1 MNPKLPFSRFVLL
14 FFLAVSQN
22 AIANV
27 NTVSP
32 SLRQDSVKSF
42 LIGDKLRTVFYVYA
56 PQSATYKFDFW
67 VMGTRMSGGA
77 FSTYEVGV
85 DGVTKG
91 YIHTSQADWCRCTPY
106 SMEYPYLTEG
116 EHQIYLQNFYPD
128 LPNAERILPQA
139 TNLSP
144 SPLFGSP
151 TDSVKY
157 DRVKNHQDPDPSSI
171 YIQYDSPVFTDYR
184 QFSFNQV
191 PNDTLM
197 PPMSYT
203 ADLNK
208 QVYYTFHRLEYYEA
222 GQTVAVSV
230 GTEDN
235 LQMVIHVFSQD
246 GTSFSATSLPTSST
260 GGGISCYIPNSGFY
274 YVLVRSYD
282 PDEWGTCSVTIQN
295 GVYSRSFENV
305 PVNCSRTNIDSPDA
319 TREYACFAMSSNSD
333 PIVYLMSPGNDGGV
347 VRYNDD
353 FSSALSNIDWN
364 NNARIDGSLSSGQ
377 WLLALTK
384 SYPGSSLP
392 VCDIYTRCEKVDFPD
407 CDMPYLELDDYLI
420 ASNSSD
426 YYNSLSWAVGEWLIP
441 YWFEFRA
448 DGNAYADSVLNAY
461 NYVVTTADKAS
472 IDLWARTNPDNSL
485 EYSNYSVKSKCHPYA
500 GGYAWESKL
509 TEYKRIF
516 HPRYDLRGDEYG
528 NVIRHYRLRSTINPD
543 PNPEPFP
550 DPGNPVLANINLTGE
565 EVGQIEAG
573 LCEVSQRASSG
584 FDELYETCKKEG
596 AVKVSLFIDTYEK
609 VKAYKP
615 LLEYCKNNRAFD
627 YLLYQ
632 KVCER
637 DILAIKLLKDLTLS
651 GSNAYLWNEAIA
663 NVKRI
668 CSDQKEGKCL
678 HNAQSYGMYLIKL
691 LLADAKSEPMKDE
704 NVTFSNSPLLKVNS
718 NGKHLTISFELDTD
732 AIVSV
737 YAGNTEGTIINT
749 AVNKQKLE
757 KGEHSFSY
765 QAPKAGSYVVG
776 LVVNGSFYKK
786 TLLIH

>member
-1 MNPKLPFSRFVLL
+1 MIRQSLLQRLIPFISVMVAQTALASMNVITPY
-14 FFLAVSQN
+14 
-22 AIANV
+22 
-27 NTVSP
+27 
-32 SLRQDSVKSF
+32 LRQDSIKSM

-56 PQSATYKFDFW
+56 PESNTYSLNFW
-67 VMGTRMSGGA
+67 LMGVRTSGGA
-77 FSTYEVGV
+77 FSTYEVGI
-85 DGVTKG
+85 DGEFQG
-91 YIHTSQADWCRCTPY
+91 YVHPSRADWCLCTPY
-106 SMEYPYLTEG
+106 SMSDPYLTEG
-116 EHQIYLQNFYPD
+116 THEIFLQDHYPD
-128 LPNAERILPQA
+128 LPNAERVISNSLP
-139 TNLSP
+139 LPP
-144 SPLFGSP
+144 SPLYI
-151 TDSVKY
+151 TDSCRY
-157 DRVKNHQDPDPSSI
+157 EYMKNHYESPSNSATE
-171 YIQYDSPVFTDYR
+171 YNGVFSNYR
-184 QFSFNQV
+184 QFNYNPSNG
-191 PNDTLM
+191 DTLT
-197 PPMSYT
+197 PPMGYT
-203 ADLNK
+203 AELNK
-208 QVYYTFHRLEYYEA
+208 KVFYTFYRLEYYMA
-222 GQTVAVSV
+222 GETVLVNV
-230 GTEDN
+230 NTQDN

-651 GSNAYLWNEAIA
+651 GSKAYLWNEAIA

>member
-1 MNPKLPFSRFVLL
+1 MIRQSLLQRLIPFISVMVAQTALASMNVITPY
-14 FFLAVSQN
+14 
-22 AIANV
+22 
-27 NTVSP
+27 
-32 SLRQDSVKSF
+32 LRQDSIKSM

-56 PQSATYKFDFW
+56 PESNTYSLKFW
-67 VMGTRMSGGA
+67 LMGVRTSGGA
-77 FSTYEVGV
+77 FSTYEVGI
-85 DGVTKG
+85 DGEFQG
-91 YIHTSQADWCRCTPY
+91 YVHPSRADWCLCTPY
-106 SMEYPYLTEG
+106 SMSDPYLTEG
-116 EHQIYLQNFYPD
+116 THEIFLQDHYPD
-128 LPNAERILPQA
+128 LPNAERVISNSLP
-139 TNLSP
+139 LPP
-144 SPLFGSP
+144 SPLYI
-151 TDSVKY
+151 TDSCRY
-157 DRVKNHQDPDPSSI
+157 EYMKNHYESPSNSATE
-171 YIQYDSPVFTDYR
+171 YNGVFSNYR
-184 QFSFNQV
+184 QFNYNPSNG
-191 PNDTLM
+191 DTLT
-197 PPMSYT
+197 PPMGYT
-203 ADLNK
+203 AELNK
-208 QVYYTFHRLEYYEA
+208 KVFYTFYRLEYYMA
-222 GQTVAVSV
+222 GDTVLVNV
-230 GTEDN
+230 NTQDN

-543 PNPEPFP
+543 PNPEPIP
-550 DPGNPVLANINLTGE
+550 DPGGPVLANINLTGE

-573 LCEVSQRASSG
+573 LYEVLQRASSG

-651 GSNAYLWNEAIA
+651 GSKAYLWNEAVA

>member
-1 MNPKLPFSRFVLL
+1 MIRQSLLQRLIPFISVMVAQTALASMNVITPY
-14 FFLAVSQN
+14 
-22 AIANV
+22 
-27 NTVSP
+27 
-32 SLRQDSVKSF
+32 LRQDSIKSM

-56 PQSATYKFDFW
+56 PESNTYSLKFW
-67 VMGTRMSGGA
+67 LMGVRTSGGA
-77 FSTYEVGV
+77 FSTYEVGI
-85 DGVTKG
+85 DGEFQG
-91 YIHTSQADWCRCTPY
+91 YVHPSRADWCLCTPY
-106 SMEYPYLTEG
+106 SMSDPYLTEG
-116 EHQIYLQNFYPD
+116 THEIFLQDHYPD
-128 LPNAERILPQA
+128 LPNAERVISNSLP
-139 TNLSP
+139 LPP
-144 SPLFGSP
+144 SPLYI
-151 TDSVKY
+151 TDSCRY
-157 DRVKNHQDPDPSSI
+157 EYMKNHYESPSNSATE
-171 YIQYDSPVFTDYR
+171 YNGVFSNYR
-184 QFSFNQV
+184 QFNYNPSNG
-191 PNDTLM
+191 DTLT
-197 PPMSYT
+197 PPMGYT
-203 ADLNK
+203 AELNK
-208 QVYYTFHRLEYYEA
+208 KVFYTFYRLEYYMA
-222 GQTVAVSV
+222 GETVLVNV
-230 GTEDN
+230 NTQDN

-651 GSNAYLWNEAIA
+651 GSKAYLWNEAIA